1 MATGDDM
8 ITAVI
13 IVLSLN
19 LIMFFVGYGLED
31 LGADNPFNYE
41 DNALRE
47 FNTGNST
54 HFDISSDPA
63 NDLPGGAATS
73 ISPDTGL
80 SFTDIFT
87 SIKSWLVDA
96 TGLGWVLSI
105 LSGPK
110 IILAAMGVPLAL
122 AWAITALWYGVT
134 LILIVAFIWG
144 R

>member
-1 MATGDDM
+1 MASGDGFLGAIM
-8 ITAVI
+8 

-19 LIMFFVGYGLED
+19 LIMFFVGYGLTD
-31 LGADNPFNYE
+31 IGGTNPFNYT
-41 DNALRE
+41 DNTLRE

-54 HFDISSDPA
+54 SFDITSDPA
-63 NDLPGGAATS
+63 SDLPGGGATT

-87 SIKSWLVDA
+87 SIKSWLVDS

-110 IILAAMGVPLAL
+110 VILSLLGLPNGA

-134 LILIVAFIWG
+134 LFMLVAFIWG